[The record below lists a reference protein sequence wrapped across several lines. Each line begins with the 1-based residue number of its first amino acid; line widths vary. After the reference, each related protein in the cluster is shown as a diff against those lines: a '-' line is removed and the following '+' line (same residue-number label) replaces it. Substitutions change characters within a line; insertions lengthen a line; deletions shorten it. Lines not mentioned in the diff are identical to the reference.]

1 MYRPLGELLAWA
13 SLVLLFSLAA
23 ATPVHHDAAL
33 EPASPLI
40 AKRHPAQPYGRISPS
55 PPASCR

>member
-1 MYRPLGELLAWA
+1 MYRPLGELLAWT

-40 AKRHPAQPYGRISPS
+40 AKRHPAQPYGRISPP